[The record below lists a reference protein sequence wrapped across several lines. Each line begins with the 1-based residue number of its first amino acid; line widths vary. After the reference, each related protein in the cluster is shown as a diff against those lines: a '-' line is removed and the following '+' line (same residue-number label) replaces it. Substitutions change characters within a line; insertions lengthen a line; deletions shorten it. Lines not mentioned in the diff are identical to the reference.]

1 MWSLHRK
8 PFLFRIVQRGGVTNV
23 LYTDIAA
30 SAVEHHLPVMISEG
44 LMNDPAL
51 LDVVK
56 GWGLMYKLLLVGT
69 T

>member
-1 MWSLHRK
+1 M
-8 PFLFRIVQRGGVTNV
+8 TNV